1 MIIKLISILMK
12 NLVLVGHGYWGQ
24 NLERVIRNNKKIYN
38 LIGVVDHK
46 YSNNDVDNM
55 FYFNNF
61 KDLINSKLKI
71 DCAVISTPAT
81 EHYHLTKMALEN
93 NINCLVEKPFVL
105 KSSQANELFS
115 LAKQKKLTLMIDNTF
130 LYDNSI
136 IELVKQVKSEKI
148 GKILHINFER
158 TNLGPL
164 REDVSALWDLTSHDI
179 SILLALNNVL
189 PKDINVTGAN
199 FTSKKVADVVITT
212 FFQKNIFVSSIASWL
227 HPEKTRVIKIVG
239 EKGMILWNGMDLNQE
254 LRIYSDKKYKKSKKF
269 NDVYINLTNTKNS
282 GYTVPYVE
290 KSEPLDM
297 VFKDF
302 YKRLSKKTSN
312 NLNQENLVKNQI
324 LILELLDKKL
334 RLN

>member
-1 MIIKLISILMK
+1 MIIKLLSILMK

-24 NLERVIRNNKKIYN
+24 NLERVIKNNKNLYN
-38 LIGVVDHK
+38 LIGVVDLK
-46 YSNNDVDNM
+46 YNKNEIDNTY
-55 FYFNNF
+55 YFNNF
-61 KDLINSKLKI
+61 KELISSKVKI

-81 EHYHLTKMALEN
+81 EHYHLTKIALEN

-115 LAKQKKLTLMIDNTF
+115 IAKEKKLTLMIDNTF

-179 SILLALNNVL
+179 SILLAINNVL
-189 PKDINVTGAN
+189 PKDVKVTGAN
-199 FTSKKVADVVITT
+199 FTNKKVADVVITT
-212 FFQKNIFVSSIASWL
+212 FFQENIFVSSVASWL
-227 HPEKTRVIKIVG
+227 HPEKTRIIKIVG

-254 LRIYSDKKYKKSKKF
+254 LR
-269 NDVYINLTNTKNS
+269 V
-282 GYTVPYVE
+282 
-290 KSEPLDM
+290 
-297 VFKDF
+297 
-302 YKRLSKKTSN
+302 
-312 NLNQENLVKNQI
+312 
-324 LILELLDKKL
+324 
-334 RLN
+334 

>member
-1 MIIKLISILMK
+1 MIIKLLSILMK

-24 NLERVIRNNKKIYN
+24 NLERVIKNNKNLYN
-38 LIGVVDHK
+38 LIGVVDLK
-46 YSNNDVDNM
+46 YNKNEIDNTY
-55 FYFNNF
+55 YFNNF
-61 KDLINSKLKI
+61 KELISSKVKI

-81 EHYHLTKMALEN
+81 EHYHLTKIALEN

-115 LAKQKKLTLMIDNTF
+115 IAKEKKLTLMIDNTF

-179 SILLALNNVL
+179 SILLAINNVL
-189 PKDINVTGAN
+189 PKDVKVTGAN
-199 FTSKKVADVVITT
+199 FTNKKVADVVITT
-212 FFQKNIFVSSIASWL
+212 FFQENIFVSSVASWL
-227 HPEKTRVIKIVG
+227 HPEKTRIIKIVG

-254 LRIYSDKKYKKSKKF
+254 LRVYSDNKKRNQKSLMMF
-269 NDVYINLTNTKNS
+269 MSI
-282 GYTVPYVE
+282 
-290 KSEPLDM
+290 
-297 VFKDF
+297 
-302 YKRLSKKTSN
+302 
-312 NLNQENLVKNQI
+312 
-324 LILELLDKKL
+324 
-334 RLN
+334 

>member
-1 MIIKLISILMK
+1 MIIKLLSILMK

-24 NLERVIRNNKKIYN
+24 NLERVIKNNKNLYN
-38 LIGVVDHK
+38 LIGVVDLK
-46 YSNNDVDNM
+46 YNKNEIDNTY
-55 FYFNNF
+55 YFNNF
-61 KDLINSKLKI
+61 KELISSKVKI

-81 EHYHLTKMALEN
+81 EHYHLTKIALEN

-115 LAKQKKLTLMIDNTF
+115 IAKEKKLTLMIDNTF

-179 SILLALNNVL
+179 SILLAINNVL
-189 PKDINVTGAN
+189 PKDVKVTGAN
-199 FTSKKVADVVITT
+199 FTNKKVADVVITT
-212 FFQKNIFVSSIASWL
+212 FFQENIFVSSVASWL
-227 HPEKTRVIKIVG
+227 HPEKTRIIKIVG

-254 LRIYSDKKYKKSKKF
+254 LRVYSDNKKKKSKKF
-269 NDVYINLTNTKNS
+269 NDVYINLTSTKNS

-290 KSEPLDM
+290 KSEPLEM

-302 YKRLSKKTSN
+302 YKRLSNKTSN
-312 NLNQENLVKNQI
+312 KLNQDDLVKNQI
-324 LILELLDKKL
+324 MILELLDKKL

>member
-1 MIIKLISILMK
+1 MIIKLLSILMK

-24 NLERVIRNNKKIYN
+24 NLERVIKNNKNLYN
-38 LIGVVDHK
+38 LIGVVDLK
-46 YSNNDVDNM
+46 YNKNEIDNTY
-55 FYFNNF
+55 YFNNF
-61 KDLINSKLKI
+61 KELISSKVKI

-81 EHYHLTKMALEN
+81 EHYHLTKIALEN

-115 LAKQKKLTLMIDNTF
+115 IAKEKKLTLMIDNTF

-179 SILLALNNVL
+179 SILLAINNVL
-189 PKDINVTGAN
+189 PKDVKVTGAN
-199 FTSKKVADVVITT
+199 FTNKKVADVVITT
-212 FFQKNIFVSSIASWL
+212 FFQENIFVSSVASWL
-227 HPEKTRVIKIVG
+227 HPEKTRIIKIVG

-254 LRIYSDKKYKKSKKF
+254 LRVYSDNKKKKSKKF
-269 NDVYINLTNTKNS
+269 NDVYVNLTNTKNS

-290 KSEPLDM
+290 KSEPLEM

-302 YKRLSKKTSN
+302 YKRLSNKTSN
-312 NLNQENLVKNQI
+312 KLNQDDLVKNQI
-324 LILELLDKKL
+324 MILELLDKKL